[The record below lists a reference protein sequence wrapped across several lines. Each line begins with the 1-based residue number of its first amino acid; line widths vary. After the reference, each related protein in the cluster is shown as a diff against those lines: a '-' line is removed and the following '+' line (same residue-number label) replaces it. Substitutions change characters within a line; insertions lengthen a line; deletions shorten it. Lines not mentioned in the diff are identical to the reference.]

1 MSDQVSA
8 SLDLCSTEG
17 LILESEAVKVI
28 LSEER
33 PLELVNMELVTS
45 VTLKCDV
52 SGPR

>member
-17 LILESEAVKVI
+17 FILESKAVKVS
-28 LSEER
+28 LGEGR

-52 SGPR
+52 RGPR